1 MEILDTM
8 DIYTP
13 EKCKNLSRTHD
24 MDALEAL
31 EALENETLESHA
43 NVRQ

>member
-31 EALENETLESHA
+31 ENETLESHA